1 MTCNVS
7 EYRLGN
13 LSCSVFLIEQEKLQ
27 TLCIFDISIII
38 IPVNHLALF
47 QALLLIPKKVDVSL
61 TGKWC
66 DRVWFVYIW
75 RVDSFCAYKVQVG
88 CITFIYLINLSA
100 REREREKETA
110 KIKYG
115 LFFTK
120 GFSRDNI
127 ILFKILK
134 WFYLYFSDHRLEM
147 NTNNSQIYNV

>member
-1 MTCNVS
+1 MHN
-7 EYRLGN
+7 
-13 LSCSVFLIEQEKLQ
+13 FH
-27 TLCIFDISIII
+27 IFNKFIS
-38 IPVNHLALF
+38 
-47 QALLLIPKKVDVSL
+47 Q
-61 TGKWC
+61 
-66 DRVWFVYIW
+66 
-75 RVDSFCAYKVQVG
+75 
-88 CITFIYLINLSA
+88 